1 MTLALQLVTYRSSS
15 HLERLFASLRAQTVR
30 DWTLQ
35 VRDHSENPAEIA
47 RVQAAL
53 EKSGLSFTFEVGK
66 NIGFASGHNALF
78 AKHEASFVALVNP
91 DIDVEPEYYER
102 LLQALK
108 THSELAAVQGALLRG
123 ARGSVTVDSL
133 GLLPLGMGDIRDL
146 GAGEPLSAWE
156 TRLSVEWLPVFGV
169 SGAAPVFRR
178 TCLEAVASAHASFLD
193 ERFFMYKE
201 DVELSIRMHRADFMA
216 ACVPG
221 ARGYHL
227 RTLGRTTFWERVKD
241 EFRRSSHVRM
251 SSYANQWKIY
261 FLHGEVRQSMSGWG
275 RTLFAEM
282 NRSIA
287 LCLSPKLFLE
297 AWRNIQ
303 KDRGSLLASRQE
315 YRARFPKRWSV

>member
-1 MTLALQLVTYRSSS
+1 MTLALQLVTYHSSS

-30 DWTLQ
+30 DWTLH
-35 VRDHSENPAEIA
+35 VRDHSEDPAEIA
-47 RVQAAL
+47 QVQASL

-78 AKHEASFVALVNP
+78 AKHEASFIALVNP

-102 LLQALK
+102 LLQVLK
-108 THSELAAVQGALLRG
+108 THPELAAVQGALLRG

-146 GAGEPLSAWE
+146 GAGERLSAWE
-156 TRLSVEWLPVFGV
+156 TRLSVGLLPVFGV
-169 SGAAPVFRR
+169 SGAAPLFRR
-178 TCLEAVASAHASFLD
+178 TSLDAVASERAPFLD

-201 DVELSIRMHRADFMA
+201 DVELGIRLHRAGFA
-216 ACVPG
+216 AMCVPS

-241 EFRRSSHVRM
+241 EFRRSPHVRV

-261 FLHGEVRQSMSGWG
+261 FLHGEARHSMSGWG

-282 NRSIA
+282 NRSVA
-287 LCLSPKLFLE
+287 LCLSPKLFLQ

-303 KDRGSLLASRQE
+303 NDRRSLLASRRE
-315 YRARFPKRWSV
+315 YRVRFPKRWFV